1 MNFRTAFLS
10 ILLLSGYGYVH
21 AQHSG
26 QGAGPPSPPIPLEVF
41 AGNEYLNFQMIISKP
56 FAPGS
61 RFSFFNVTSF
71 NGDYQ
76 NDEGE
81 NEYIT
86 QGLLNYEVFKGLSV
100 ATGATMHY
108 RTGFRPTAGLNY
120 VFGSRKWLFVLLPR
134 FDLSD
139 DYNFETFSLLEFKP
153 PITKDIGLYT
163 RIQGLYN
170 HNTEQDFHDR
180 SYLYFRVGLSYRKY
194 QAGLGANFDR
204 YGPGEIDTENYGLF
218 IRAQIAN

>member
-1 MNFRTAFLS
+1 MNFRTALFS
-10 ILLLSGYGYVH
+10 ILILSGHRYIH
-21 AQHSG
+21 AQHS
-26 QGAGPPSPPIPLEVF
+26 QEGAGPASPPIPLEVF
-41 AGNEYLNFQMIISKP
+41 AGHEYLNFQMIISKP

-71 NGDYQ
+71 NGDYE

-86 QGLLNYEVFKGLSV
+86 QGLLNYEVLKGLSV

-170 HNTEQDFHDR
+170 RNTEQGFHDR
-180 SYLYFRVGLSYRKY
+180 SYLYFRIGLSYRKY
-194 QAGLGANFDR
+194 QVGRGANFDR
-204 YGPGEIDTENYGLF
+204 YGPKEIDTENYGLF